1 MDNVTIMM
9 MMVEPPRVAQF
20 VGVKCQRG
28 FDIKVKIMV
37 NDILI
42 LP

>member
-28 FDIKVKIMV
+28 FDIEVKIMV